1 MTFPPLNEQMDL
13 ILRGAEE
20 TISVEEL
27 ERKVARSIRTET
39 PLIIKEGF
47 DPTAPDIHLGHTVS
61 IRKLKHFQ
69 DLGHTVVFLIGDFT
83 GLVGDPSGRSKIR
96 PRMTTD
102 EIKKNAET
110 YCAQVFKI
118 LDSKKTQVRFNSE
131 WLGKL
136 TSYDFL
142 ALASFYT
149 VARMLERDDFEKR
162 YKSHTPI
169 AVLEFLYPLMQAY
182 DSVALKAD
190 VELGGTDQKFNL
202 LLGRTIQECYQ
213 QEPQVC
219 MMMPLLVGTDGVEK
233 MSKSLGNYIGI
244 NDSPDEIYGKTMSIS
259 DNLIHPYFKL
269 CTQVSVKDL
278 ERIEADLTQGRVNP
292 RDHKRWLAREL
303 VSLYHSQEAAIQAEE
318 KFDRVFRKKE
328 MPTEMRE
335 YFYVTK
341 NPVPIYRL
349 LFEVHVTVSGSQAR
363 HLIESGAVQ
372 MDGQRVTDPLAQITV
387 DHSISFRI
395 GRQVLL
401 VRPGTDQD
409 SDDRE

>member
-1 MTFPPLNEQMDL
+1 MIFPPLNEQMDL

-20 TISVEEL
+20 TISVEDL
-27 ERKVARSIRTET
+27 ERKLAHSIQTET

-118 LDSKKTQVRFNSE
+118 LDRKKTQVRFNSE

-136 TSYDFL
+136 SSYDFL

-149 VARMLERDDFEKR
+149 VARMLERDDFDKR
-162 YKSHTPI
+162 FKSQIPI
-169 AVLEFLYPLMQAY
+169 AILEFLYPLLQAY

-213 QEPQVC
+213 QEAQVC
-219 MMMPLLVGTDGVEK
+219 LMMPLLVGTDGVEK
-233 MSKSLGNYIGI
+233 MSKSLGNFIGI
-244 NDSPDEIYGKTMSIS
+244 NESPEEIYGKTMSIP
-259 DNLIHPYFKL
+259 DNLIHPFFKL
-269 CTQVSVKDL
+269 CTDVPAGDL
-278 ERIEADLTQGRVNP
+278 EKIRAELAEGRVNP
-292 RDHKRWLAREL
+292 RDHKRRLACEL
-303 VSLYHSQEAAIQAEE
+303 VALYHSREAATRADEN
-318 KFDRVFRKKE
+318 FDRLFRKKE
-328 MPTEMRE
+328 VPDEISE
-335 YFYVTK
+335 YLYDDA
-341 NPVPIYRL
+341 NPVAISRL
-349 LFEVHVTVSGSQAR
+349 IAQVGGAASNSEAR
-363 HLIESGAVQ
+363 RLIEGGGVQ
-372 MDGQRVTDPLAQITV
+372 MDGQRVTDPMAQVTI
-387 DHSISFRI
+387 DRPI
-395 GRQVLL
+395 LL
-401 VRPGTDQD
+401 KVGKRFFIRVRP
-409 SDDRE
+409 RY